1 MVQNPKSDHTLL
13 QLVRLVMALVS
24 LTVVLISLA
33 GLGYWAIDTGVYAQW
48 LAEGEEPD
56 EVEAT
61 PQIVD
66 GIDTMSGLIAEGEY
80 EIVRAACTAC
90 HSGKLVT
97 QNRATAEGWTQMIRW
112 MQETQELW
120 DLGEQEAVIVDYLA
134 TYYAPEAQGRR
145 APLNVEE
152 WYVLED

>member
-1 MVQNPKSDHTLL
+1 MAGQQDKTLV
-13 QLVRLVMALVS
+13 QLVRIVTGLVGL
-24 LTVVLISLA
+24 VVLFIAL
-33 GLGYWAIDTGVYAQW
+33 GGFGYWAIDSGAY
-48 LAEGEEPD
+48 AEGTAPAETTAAG
-56 EVEAT
+56 VGN
-61 PQIVD
+61 PQSIVD
-66 GIDTMSGLIAEGEY
+66 GIDMMSGLIAEGEY

-112 MQETQELW
+112 MQETQNLW
-120 DLGEQEAVIVDYLA
+120 DLGEQEAIIVNYLA
-134 TYYAPEAQGRR
+134 TYYAPDEQGRR